1 MQLELLT
8 PGKTIFSGEVQL
20 VKLPGSSGSFEVMK
34 NHAPII
40 SALDDGELKVK
51 TEAGETL
58 HYMTQGGVIE
68 VKNNNIVVLVETIEK
83 G

>member
-8 PGKTIFSGEVQL
+8 PGKTVFSGEVKL

-34 NHAPII
+34 NHAAII
-40 SALDDGELKVK
+40 SALTDGELKVE

-58 HYMTQGGVIE
+58 RYMTHGGVAE
-68 VKNNNIVVLVETIEK
+68 VKNNNLVVLVETIE
-83 G
+83 

>member
-8 PGKTIFSGEVQL
+8 PGKTVFTGEVKL
-20 VKLPGSSGSFEVMK
+20 VKLPGSNGSFGVMK

-40 SALDDGELKVK
+40 SALTDGEVK
-51 TEAGETL
+51 IETESGETIR
-58 HYMTQGGVIE
+58 YMTQGGAVE
-68 VKNNNIVVLVETIEK
+68 VKNNNIVVLVETIEN